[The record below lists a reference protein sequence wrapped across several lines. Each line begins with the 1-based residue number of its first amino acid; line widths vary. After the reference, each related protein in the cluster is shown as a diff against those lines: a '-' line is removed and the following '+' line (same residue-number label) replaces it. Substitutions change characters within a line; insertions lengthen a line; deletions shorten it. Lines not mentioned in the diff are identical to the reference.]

1 MNQSVNFSDLQSSPS
16 KMIPTAHT
24 LSNNINFFRRSSQTS
39 VGSVGSVGDYLS
51 KTKAR
56 TGNG

>member
-1 MNQSVNFSDLQSSPS
+1 
-16 KMIPTAHT
+16 MIPTAHT